1 MKKYIYKIII
11 ISNLFAQIDYT
22 TQIQPIFENNCTSCH
37 INGGTYSGGLDL
49 SSYALVT
56 EGGSSGNTVV
66 PFDHSISELYIR
78 ITLPESDQQFMPKN
92 NSPLSQSDIDLIAQW
107 IDEGALEENNDSS
120 SIKGRWI
127 SEYYG
132 NTMYEFDGD
141 VRLTYYCTTDVCD
154 STYWNSLDTSDAL
167 PTQNPY
173 TFINDTLTID
183 LHFGNYFV
191 EVVTFLCDG
200 NVIDFNSQQTNLHR
214 IGTDFDECEDYNGQQ
229 LDISNAINNPEQFGL
244 NQNYP
249 NPFNPVTTLRYDLPE
264 NANVNITIY
273 DMIGRQV
280 KTLVNGSQTA
290 GYRTIQW
297 NATNDRN
304 EPVSAGLYL
313 YTIQA
318 GDYTQTKKMVLLK

>member
-1 MKKYIYKIII
+1 MKKYIYNIII

-22 TQIQPIFENNCTSCH
+22 TQIQTIFTNSCTSCH
-37 INGGTYSGGLDL
+37 MYGNASGGLNLTSYLSVMTNSNSGASVVPGDHANSLLWQRVNSGEMPPGNNPDL
-49 SSYALVT
+49 SSD
-56 EGGSSGNTVV
+56 EIN
-66 PFDHSISELYIR
+66 
-78 ITLPESDQQFMPKN
+78 
-92 NSPLSQSDIDLIAQW
+92 LIAQW
-107 IDEGALEENNDSS
+107 IDEGALEVASDST
-120 SIKGRWI
+120 SIEGRWLLEQY
-127 SEYYG
+127 S

-141 VRLTYYCTTDVCD
+141 VRLTYLCNADVCD

-183 LHFGNYFV
+183 LHSGNYFV

-229 LDISNAINNPEQFGL
+229 LDISNAINNPEQFRL

-249 NPFNPVTTLRYDLPE
+249 NPFNPTTSLAYDLPE
-264 NANVNITIY
+264 DAMVNITIY
-273 DMIGRQV
+273 DMMGR
-280 KTLVNGSQTA
+280 LVSNLVSSQQNA
-290 GYRTIQW
+290 GYKSIQW
-297 NATNDRN
+297 DATNN
-304 EPVSAGLYL
+304 IGQPVSAGLYL

-318 GDYTQTKKMVLLK
+318 GDYIQTKKMVLLK

>member
-1 MKKYIYKIII
+1 MKKYIYNIII

-22 TQIQPIFENNCTSCH
+22 TQIQTIFTNSCTSCH
-37 INGGTYSGGLDL
+37 MYGNASGGLNLTSYLSVMTNSNSGASVVPGDHANSLLWQRVNSGEMPPGNNPDL
-49 SSYALVT
+49 SSD
-56 EGGSSGNTVV
+56 EIN
-66 PFDHSISELYIR
+66 
-78 ITLPESDQQFMPKN
+78 
-92 NSPLSQSDIDLIAQW
+92 LIAQW
-107 IDEGALEENNDSS
+107 IDEGALEVASDST
-120 SIKGRWI
+120 SIEGRWLLEQY
-127 SEYYG
+127 S

-141 VRLTYYCTTDVCD
+141 VRLTYLCNADVCD

-229 LDISNAINNPEQFGL
+229 LDISNAINNPEQFRL

-249 NPFNPVTTLRYDLPE
+249 NPFNPTTSLAYDLPKDE
-264 NANVNITIY
+264 LVNITIY
-273 DMIGRQV
+273 DMMGRQV

-290 GYRTIQW
+290 GYKSIQW
-297 NATNDRN
+297 NATND
-304 EPVSAGLYL
+304 EGKPISGGLYL

-318 GDYTQTKKMVLLK
+318 GEFRETKKMVLLK

>member
-1 MKKYIYKIII
+1 MKKYIYNIII

-22 TQIQPIFENNCTSCH
+22 TQIQTIFNANCTSCH
-37 INGGTYSGGLDL
+37 MYGNASGGLTLTSYSGVMANSNSGASVVPDDHANSLLWQRVNSGEMPPGNNPDL
-49 SSYALVT
+49 SSD
-56 EGGSSGNTVV
+56 EIN
-66 PFDHSISELYIR
+66 
-78 ITLPESDQQFMPKN
+78 
-92 NSPLSQSDIDLIAQW
+92 LIAQW
-107 IDEGALEENNDSS
+107 IDEGALEVASDST
-120 SIKGRWI
+120 SIEGRWLLEQY
-127 SEYYG
+127 S

-141 VRLTYYCTTDVCD
+141 VRLTYLCNADVCD

-229 LDISNAINNPEQFGL
+229 LNISNAINNPEQFRL

-249 NPFNPVTTLRYDLPE
+249 NPFNPITTLRYDLPE
-264 NANVNITIY
+264 DALVNITIY
-273 DMIGRQV
+273 DMMGRIV
-280 KTLVNGSQTA
+280 SNLVSSQQNA
-290 GYRTIQW
+290 GYKSIQW
-297 NATNDRN
+297 NATNN
-304 EPVSAGLYL
+304 AGQPVSAGLYL
-313 YTIQA
+313 YTIEA
-318 GDYTQTKKMVLLK
+318 GKFRQTKKMVLLK